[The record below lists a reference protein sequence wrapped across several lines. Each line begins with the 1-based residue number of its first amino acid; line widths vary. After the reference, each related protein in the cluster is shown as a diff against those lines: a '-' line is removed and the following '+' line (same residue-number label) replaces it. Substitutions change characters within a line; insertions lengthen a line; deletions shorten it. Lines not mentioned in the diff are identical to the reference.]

1 MSNKDQEDM
10 MDGDDDMMD
19 GDGSGEMDDD
29 DDEMGLEQHK
39 NLIVETI
46 VMLGNEIWRNFGQE
60 DELDDV
66 SIFF

>member
-1 MSNKDQEDM
+1 
-10 MDGDDDMMD
+10 
-19 GDGSGEMDDD
+19 MDDD

-66 SIFF
+66 SIFFSHRFYIQCF

>member
-10 MDGDDDMMD
+10 MDGDDQLE